1 MIGVS
6 KNGWEVYDRHTSHS
20 HCSEADVAAALSQI
34 ELNDDFVI
42 ESVELKDGQFGFC
55 ECVETKPD
63 DIIIYRQR
71 ENRDGLTR
79 FVLGRAAEKT
89 STITLILARR
99 EECYILITAF
109 WGSKAEPEPW
119 DKRAFLRDPRGVF
132 QAQEASISF
141 WSNHALVVPGM
152 EDVVSKTI
160 FFCQGSFNY
169 VDTEEEYILAFSE
182 EEAREVFFQETGKKA
197 EYCNKAVIKLNGI
210 ITYQ

>member
-1 MIGVS
+1 MIGIS

-42 ESVELKDGQFGFC
+42 ESVELDGRFGFC
-55 ECVETKPD
+55 ECVETRSD

-89 STITLILARR
+89 STITLILAQRD
-99 EECYILITAF
+99 EFYVLITAF

-132 QAQEASISF
+132 QAQKASISF

-152 EDVVSKTI
+152 EDAVSKSI
-160 FFCQGSFNY
+160 FFCQGSSNY
-169 VDTEEEYILAFSE
+169 IDTEEMFVMAFSE
-182 EEAREVFFQETGKKA
+182 EEAKEVFFQETGEKV
-197 EYCNKAVIKLNGI
+197 EYCGKAVINFNGI
-210 ITYQ
+210 ITD